1 MTDEG
6 AVLPV
11 QVERGRAPDRAEGEF
26 AGPNP
31 VDTSLAATVGCGA
44 FLLDPSP
51 TQMIR
56 DLGRPALALASQAEL
71 IGQMMR
77 GKLQA
82 CTDKPTAS
90 GGRHTEQ
97 MGKHDE
103 NKATARDLDQT

>member
-11 QVERGRAPDRAEGEF
+11 QVERRTPDRAEGEL

-31 VDTSLAATVGCGA
+31 VNTSLAATVGCGA

-71 IGQMMR
+71 IGKMMR

-82 CTDKPTAS
+82 CTDKPTTNS
-90 GGRHTEQ
+90 GGHTEQ
-97 MGKHDE
+97 MGKLDE
-103 NKATARDLDQT
+103 RKATARHLDQT